1 MTLYG
6 GLLRLYPRSF
16 REEYGE
22 DMEQL
27 LRLQLRDEGALRVWS
42 RALLDLALTVPSLH
56 LEARMSRGPS
66 APVVYGAAS
75 VASLVLAAV
84 AGTAVG
90 VSVLGIAGVLLF
102 GSLAVIAHRRAQSL
116 GSSGHADAHW
126 WKYAVAGGALLAL
139 TAVAGTLADDDLG
152 EGSWAVFM
160 AVLLTSVVL
169 LAVGLV
175 LGVTHAVA
183 HRRPRLSR

>member
-1 MTLYG
+1 MSLYG

-22 DMEQL
+22 DMQRL
-27 LRLQLRDEGALRVWS
+27 LHEQLRDEGRLRVCG
-42 RALLDLALTVPSLH
+42 RTLLDLALTVPSLH

-75 VASLVLAAV
+75 VASLALAVLA
-84 AGTAVG
+84 GTVVG
-90 VSVLGIAGVLLF
+90 VSVLALAGVFLF
-102 GSLAVIAHRRAQSL
+102 GSLAAVAWRRAHAL
-116 GSSGHADAHW
+116 GSAGRAGAHW
-126 WKYAVAGGALLAL
+126 WRYAAAGGALLAV
-139 TAVAGTLADDDLG
+139 TVVAGVLADDDLS

-160 AVLLTSVVL
+160 SALLTSVIL

-175 LGVTHAVA
+175 LGITRVVA
-183 HRRPRLSR
+183 HRRTV